1 MEATFALPV
10 RVCSS
15 SSAIQPEPADFSIA
29 IEFVPVGRILLQ
41 LRIKRFLLLLSFLS
55 VFRGARHWETN
66 DECSH
71 HTLHPLVLARGG
83 NPQCYV
89 DATRRRARK
98 VIAIVLT
105 RTCSRSAS
113 FSIDPHFDRIC
124 SHKPEWIR
132 ALPWLERFG
141 LLLDS
146 PLTRNIVCALESA
159 GLFLSKQ
166 ASVI

>member
-1 MEATFALPV
+1 MLRGRHPA
-10 RVCSS
+10 
-15 SSAIQPEPADFSIA
+15 SSAQSDCDCPD
-29 IEFVPVGRILLQ
+29 
-41 LRIKRFLLLLSFLS
+41 
-55 VFRGARHWETN
+55 TN
-66 DECSH
+66 
-71 HTLHPLVLARGG
+71 LF
-83 NPQCYV
+83 
-89 DATRRRARK
+89 
-98 VIAIVLT
+98 
-105 RTCSRSAS
+105 RSAS